1 MLNRGLNPGLNPG
14 LDPGLGPRPDLDR
27 HPEPDAGRGTGLEAD
42 GLTKYYSA
50 IPAVRGLSFSLRP
63 GGVLGLLGPNG
74 SGKSTTVSILAGL
87 LEPSG
92 GTIRLNGHD
101 VRDDLLSY
109 KAQIGYVPEEAVLYT
124 YLTGPEYLSLIG
136 NLRDIP
142 PATIQARIDG
152 FMSLFGLTDDAHA
165 PLSAYSKGMR
175 QKILISAAL
184 LHNPA
189 IVILDEPNSGLD
201 VTTTF
206 VLRSLVQTL
215 AAEGRMVIYSS
226 HVLESVERVATD
238 VIILNDGRVVAHDS
252 VSRLR
257 ELMELASLEQVFRQ
271 LVIETDID
279 GMASDLV
286 AVMKL

>member
-1 MLNRGLNPGLNPG
+1 MAN
-14 LDPGLGPRPDLDR
+14 
-27 HPEPDAGRGTGLEAD
+27 ASGLEAH

-50 IPAVRGLSFSLRP
+50 IPAVRGVSFHLRP

-92 GTIRLNGHD
+92 GNVRFNGED
-101 VRDDLLSY
+101 VRDDLLAY

-124 YLTGPEYLSLIG
+124 YLSGPEYLALVGSLRG
-136 NLRDIP
+136 LSPR
-142 PATIQARIDG
+142 TIEARTDG
-152 FMSLFGLTDDAHA
+152 FLSLFGLEDDRHA

-175 QKILISAAL
+175 QKILIAAAL
-184 LHNPA
+184 IHNPA

-206 VLRSLVQTL
+206 VLRSLVQSL
-215 AAEGRMVIYSS
+215 AAEGRMIVYSS
-226 HVLESVERVATD
+226 HVLESVERVASD
-238 VIILNDGRVVAHDS
+238 VIILNEGRVVAHDS

-279 GMASDLV
+279 RVARDLV
-286 AVMKL
+286 GVMTL